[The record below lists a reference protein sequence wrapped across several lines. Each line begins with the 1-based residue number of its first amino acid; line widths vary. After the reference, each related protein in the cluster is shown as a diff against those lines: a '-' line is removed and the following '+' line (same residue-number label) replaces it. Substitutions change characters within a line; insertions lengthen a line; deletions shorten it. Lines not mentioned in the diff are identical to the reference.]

1 MTKSVKSNKSS
12 NIIAIETKG
21 TVTVTRK
28 YDGSKYNDE
37 RLRTCASDL
46 SNSLKNHKSAVNQFV
61 KQAVFKVLA
70 SKDTS
75 KAFDTLYKEIETNYT
90 PEIRRVFVLSV
101 KHFKGQ
107 LPPQSELD
115 ALDCYALLAP
125 AKKADKKEVQ
135 HGKTAVLSF
144 IKERIAKLNK
154 SKKDYASEEADAWT
168 VCLNALQDSIKK

>member
-1 MTKSVKSNKSS
+1 MTKT
-12 NIIAIETKG
+12 NIISIKTKAST
-21 TVTVTRK
+21 TVVRK
-28 YDGSKYNDE
+28 YDASKYNDA
-37 RLRTCASDL
+37 RLQACASDL

-75 KAFDTLYKEIETNYT
+75 KAFDALYKEIESNYT
-90 PEIRRVFVLSV
+90 PEIKRVFVLSV

-135 HGKTAVLSF
+135 HGASAVLAF
-144 IKERIAKLNK
+144 IADRMAKTKK
-154 SKKDYASEEADAWT
+154 SKKDWASEEAQAWET
-168 VCLNALQDSIKK
+168 AYNALADSIKGGE